1 MWHTRQ
7 ERGSVSSVGST
18 YRCGIL
24 SGETLV
30 VDDCCSVVS
39 LSMTGSA
46 MLPRAKDIVLVS
58 LMFIGF
64 GLREGDELSFKASV
78 WASIWASVLSG
89 S

>member
-7 ERGSVSSVGST
+7 ERESASSVGST

-24 SGETLV
+24 SRETLV
-30 VDDCCSVVS
+30 VDGCCSVVS

-64 GLREGDELSFKASV
+64 GSQEGDELSFKASV
-78 WASIWASVLSG
+78 RASIWASVLSG